1 MRILFYIRKNQNA
14 KSATIQT
21 RVTVGGVR
29 ANPYSTGI
37 VTLVTEWNAKIQKIV
52 TKDKTRKELVE
63 EHNKALKKIETA
75 LNKTYNELQE
85 NSSVPVISPQ
95 RVIED
100 TYQPKKSK
108 KTFLELVEPCFTY
121 LHARHQHAPGTIK
134 NYAIRKKNMKLFL
147 ESEKID
153 NCYCEEITP
162 AIIGRFSVWLRT
174 QKNSGNSHINK
185 GMEAFQQVVKWAKM
199 NGYSEK
205 NEISDVEK
213 EKVTKKEIVYVE
225 MEDILEIY
233 HKDIPDAAWRKI
245 VDVFT
250 FQCHTSLD
258 YCDVKRLKE
267 SDIYLGMNGEKRIT
281 IIRKKSTKDKDLVQ
295 DFRFLPIAQEIWE
308 KYEGK
313 LPLLTLEKYNKYLQ
327 VIYPFYG
334 VSVHVTSKI
343 GRKSAA
349 TEWVDSEIPL
359 DVASGM
365 LGHKKIQTTMD
376 YYVKTKKKRAEKEQE
391 KLK

>member
-37 VTLVTEWNAKIQKIV
+37 VTLVTEWDAKIQKIV
-52 TKDKTRKELVE
+52 TKDKGRKELVE
-63 EHNKALKKIETA
+63 EHNKALKNIETA
-75 LNKTYNELQE
+75 LNKTYNALQE

-100 TYQPKKSK
+100 TYQPKKTK

-121 LHARHQHAPGTIK
+121 LHARHQHASGTIK
-134 NYAIRKKNMKLFL
+134 NYNIRKNNIKLFL

-213 EKVTKKEIVYVE
+213 EKVTKKEIIYVE

-250 FQCHTSLD
+250 FQCYTSLD

-267 SDIYLGMNGEKRIT
+267 SDIYLGMNGDKRIT
-281 IIRKKSTKDKDLVQ
+281 IIRKKSTKDKPLVQ

-308 KYEGK
+308 RYEGK

-334 VSVHVTSKI
+334 ISVHVTSKI
-343 GRKSAA
+343 GRKLAA